1 MFPVFSP
8 EVLDSSKRGDDESI
22 DSPRSAY
29 REAQIFFDV
38 IRGSKIEKGKKKS
51 EKKSRWLAI

>member
-8 EVLDSSKRGDDESI
+8 EVLDSSKKGDDEPI

-38 IRGSKIEKGKKKS
+38 IKGSKIEKGKKKL
-51 EKKSRWLAI
+51 EKSRGG